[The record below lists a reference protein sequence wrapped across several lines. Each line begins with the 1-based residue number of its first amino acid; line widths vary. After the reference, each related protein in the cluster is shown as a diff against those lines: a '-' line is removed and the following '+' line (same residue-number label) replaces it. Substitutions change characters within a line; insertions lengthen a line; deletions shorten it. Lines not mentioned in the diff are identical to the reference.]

1 MCLIVLKQRQKRI
14 LGWGGEWEG
23 SLFKVKLSYGL
34 LQMKMNT
41 LSPDR
46 FLWPMEKSGLVP
58 FSC

>member
-1 MCLIVLKQRQKRI
+1 MCLIVPKQRQKRI
-14 LGWGGEWEG
+14 LGWGCEWEG

-41 LSPDR
+41 LSLDR
-46 FLWPMEKSGLVP
+46 FLQPTEKSGLVP